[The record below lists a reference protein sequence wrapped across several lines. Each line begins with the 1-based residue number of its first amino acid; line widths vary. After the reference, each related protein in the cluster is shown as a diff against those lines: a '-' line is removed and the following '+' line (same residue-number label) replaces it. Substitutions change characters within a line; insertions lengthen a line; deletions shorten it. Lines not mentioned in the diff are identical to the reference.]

1 MHVNA
6 WWHQLFIFTTHFI
19 GQTYS
24 NKRRSVAYLSKKG
37 IIARRNHIVRINMAI
52 HSNKWA
58 SRWQICCYS
67 PCCPNKDWEH
77 LERLITIIYYLEDI
91 EIWRVVI
98 YCVVYLEKGKCR
110 ILKGVNLPIL
120 LLQMIGWKLQVVC
133 LNCKRL
139 LIF

>member
-77 LERLITIIYYLEDI
+77 LEKIDNNY
-91 EIWRVVI
+91 
-98 YCVVYLEKGKCR
+98 
-110 ILKGVNLPIL
+110 IL
-120 LLQMIGWKLQVVC
+120 LRRYWNLEGSRLSCGALGERKAQNFEGCEFTHLHASNEKS
-133 LNCKRL
+133 L
-139 LIF
+139 LIFLNFRS